1 MRTDEGGRRGREEG
15 EVKKEVGPSPKVIPA
30 TREKV
35 NNEARVSSQR
45 ILYVLRLRVL
55 RYVACGEDH

>member
-35 NNEARVSSQR
+35 NNEARVR